1 MPSISTHNSNTGEI
15 EILYKRCLIGENH
28 RGIEK
33 RGEAATVDIN
43 KSSNFLKSL
52 DMWDPENSPK
62 HEPIVL
68 LHFNEPDK
76 HNLIGKSDSHFT
88 IEPLSHKRD
97 DDGIW
102 LAQEYSVRFP
112 IVSSTRT
119 NKITCYFRFAIYLF
133 EPLTSQI
140 VSPSTRAAVAGS
152 PDLIKI
158 LLLRQKDNLGYFF
171 KPFRPPELI
180 CNLFL
185 GVSEDLYI
193 DLAKAIEHLQEITR
207 GNFDSY
213 SNLEARTKAL
223 HSLSRDMSP
232 LRESWKYMH
241 NSVSILIDTFKNER
255 QNRMEEI
262 FDNVK
267 DLQKRLD
274 VKDDEAQKQCQEAW
288 HLYYDDE
295 FDARSKRTQQ
305 TIAQRLLDV
314 ESVEQ
319 QIRVSLSVVSNL
331 LAAKEIE

>member
-1 MPSISTHNSNTGEI
+1 MQKLNIHAIPARASFLVTTYTNLQIDKLAMPSISTHNSNTGEI

-102 LAQEYSVRFP
+102 LAQ
-112 IVSSTRT
+112 
-119 NKITCYFRFAIYLF
+119 
-133 EPLTSQI
+133 
-140 VSPSTRAAVAGS
+140 
-152 PDLIKI
+152 
-158 LLLRQKDNLGYFF
+158 DNLGYFF

-319 QIRVSLSVVSNL
+319 QIRVSLSVVGSI
-331 LAAKEIE
+331 ASYAG